1 MHGDPQGAVEH
12 SFESRR
18 QSLVSSANNI
28 ADPLTEFLSEDSSPQ
43 HSGSTYIQVLKPAA
57 GVPPPVAESIRAAG
71 SPAPLFV
78 FLSEE
83 TLSEQAACAQPRTR
97 QKASVILDRAACRV
111 IGLSLWVLVTSV
123 RRSVVLFDRRLVPF
137 LRFVW
142 GTTVRTGRRC
152 GVAARTLSSLSSA
165 RFTMLECRLRDTA
178 TRLRAGYAQRRA
190 AIAAMIPH
198 SVDLYPRL
206 LARFAAFD
214 VPFRD
219 VIGRLREAC
228 TRTRVTIAAR
238 EFPLPDMQAYMAR
251 SHSWAY
257 PAGLFLSG
265 AVVGAALAT
274 VAYLQLSGTVS
285 ADAAA
290 KTVSASAS
298 QVDAPPVPPVPV
310 RKPAPPE
317 DRTALSNP
325 RGGDAVVPTTGNGA
339 TTRPL
344 AAQRTPVRNAM
355 RQERE
360 PPRVQVFRGSLAVRS
375 NPDGAAVF
383 INGQQ
388 VGTTPLMLK
397 ELPVGSRALRVTL
410 DGYEPW
416 SRSVQVVAQQHT
428 TVAAALQQSR

>member
-1 MHGDPQGAVEH
+1 M
-12 SFESRR
+12 SI
-18 QSLVSSANNI
+18 ANDI
-28 ADPLTEFLSEDSSPQ
+28 ADPLTEFLSEDSSSES
-43 HSGSTYIQVLKPAA
+43 SGSAHIQWLTPAA
-57 GVPPPVAESIRAAG
+57 GVLPVTESIRAGG

-83 TLSEQAACAQPRTR
+83 TLSEQAAGAQPRR
-97 QKASVILDRAACRV
+97 RHKASVILDGAACRV

-123 RRSVVLFDRRLVPF
+123 RRSVVLFDRRLLPF
-137 LRFVW
+137 LRFMW
-142 GTTVRTGRRC
+142 CTTVRTGRRS
-152 GVAARTLSSLSSA
+152 GAAARTLSSLSSA
-165 RFTMLECRLRDTA
+165 RFTTIARRLRDTA

-206 LARFAAFD
+206 LARFAALD

-219 VIGRLREAC
+219 VIGRLRDAC
-228 TRTRVTIAAR
+228 VRARVTIAAR
-238 EFPLPDMQAYMAR
+238 KFQLPDMQAYVAR

-274 VAYLQLSGTVS
+274 VAYLQMSGTVS
-285 ADAAA
+285 TDAAVR
-290 KTVSASAS
+290 TVSAAAS
-298 QVDAPPVPPVPV
+298 QVDPPPVPLVPV
-310 RKPAPPE
+310 RKPAPPD

-325 RGGDAVVPTTGNGA
+325 PAGDAVVPTTGNGT
-339 TTRPL
+339 TTRPR
-344 AAQRTPVRNAM
+344 AAQRTPARDTA

-360 PPRVQVFRGSLAVRS
+360 APRVPVFRGSLAVRS

-383 INGQQ
+383 MNGQQ

-397 ELPVGSRALRVTL
+397 DLPIGSRAVRLTL